1 MTFKLPSLLQVM
13 GEDDD
18 GPQVWYAEAVGKI
31 SKNGEKFYEGYYLIP
46 HDQNP
51 DRMVYDKNH
60 ELIPE
65 ESVMRI
71 LPVKGNYRS
80 AWHAM
85 GFVMNEDTFVKI
97 GEPMSDSER
106 EDSDDE
112 GTIDSDDSYSTA
124 SESAS
129 DVSDL
134 IDDSEMKSCLPPEKC
149 EDVEAFDSWVPTTE
163 RERNVKKFVD
173 GLQHRAAI
181 EIDDINF

>member
-1 MTFKLPSLLQVM
+1 M

-51 DRMVYDKNH
+51 ERMVYDNNH

-97 GEPMSDSER
+97 GEPMSDSDS
-106 EDSDDE
+106 EDSDDD
-112 GTIDSDDSYSTA
+112 GIMDSDDSYSTA
-124 SESAS
+124 SEDGS

-134 IDDSEMKSCLPPEKC
+134 IDDGETNSSLPPEKC
-149 EDVEAFDSWVPTTE
+149 EDVMAFDSWVPTTE

-173 GLQHRAAI
+173 ELHHRAAV
-181 EIDDINF
+181 EMDDINF